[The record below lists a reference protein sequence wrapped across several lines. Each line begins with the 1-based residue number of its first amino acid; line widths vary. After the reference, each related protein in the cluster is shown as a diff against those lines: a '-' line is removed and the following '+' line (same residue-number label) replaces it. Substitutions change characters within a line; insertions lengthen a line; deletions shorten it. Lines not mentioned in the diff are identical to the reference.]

1 MSASPLSG
9 LADGQIQRN
18 QGNPIPYVME
28 PVWVASP
35 ARVLIRD
42 GKRGPDATDAEWRAI
57 QAKLAPIPD
66 VQLPGPKPWMFQVR
80 QPYTAAQKIA
90 RRLVHRVGPTPDIQ
104 QARKDANTKRKA
116 EWKRAH
122 KDKQLEYSR
131 RWHQKHP
138 EYAKQKAREAYAA
151 IMSTPEGKE
160 ERRRKE
166 RDLYARNVA
175 KKKATAT
182 V

>member
-1 MSASPLSG
+1 MSASPLCG
-9 LADGQIQRN
+9 LADGQIQRTK
-18 QGNPIPYVME
+18 GNPIPYLGE
-28 PVWVASP
+28 SRWTPPP
-35 ARVLIRD
+35 ARVLLVGRN
-42 GKRGPDATDAEWRAI
+42 RGPDATDAEWRAI
-57 QAKLAPIPD
+57 QAKLAPVPD
-66 VQLPGPKPWMFQVR
+66 VQQVGPKPWMFAVR

-90 RRLVHRVGPTPDIQ
+90 RRVAHRVGSTPDIQ

-116 EWKRAH
+116 DWKRAH

-151 IMSTPEGKE
+151 IMSTPEGQE
-160 ERRRKE
+160 ERRRRE
-166 RDLYARNVA
+166 RDLYARNAA
-175 KKKATAT
+175 KKKAAAT